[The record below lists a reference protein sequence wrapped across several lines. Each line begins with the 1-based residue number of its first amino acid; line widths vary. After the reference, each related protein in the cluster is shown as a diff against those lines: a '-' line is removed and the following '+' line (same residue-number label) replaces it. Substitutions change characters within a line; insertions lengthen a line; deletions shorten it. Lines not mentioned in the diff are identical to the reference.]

1 MSQFKSSKKGFTL
14 VELVIV
20 IAILAILAAI
30 AIPTVMNVIERANQS
45 SDAANAKTMESALK
59 TQAALDA
66 PTNTLDADVSGDV
79 SVTEAANYIKG
90 EGGIDAAATDPAV
103 ATNQFWINL
112 DTLQVKAGDAAPSAA
127 YVVLFNTSGGVG
139 AAL

>member
-66 PTNTLDADVSGDV
+66 PTNTLDADANGAV
-79 SVTEAANYIKG
+79 SVQEAATYIKG

-103 ATNQFWINL
+103 ADNEFYINL
-112 DTLQVKAGDAAPSAA
+112 DTLQVKAAAAAPTD
-127 YVVLFNTSGGVG
+127 YTVLFDADGAVP